1 MKLNPVVPILF
12 LALVTL
18 IGGCR
23 SRPVELYRPGDRE
36 VWQTV
41 ALPSAPTAT
50 TPSQTMTQ
58 PSTEN
63 RPVVVMTTTMGDIT
77 LELFAE
83 ESPITTENFLAY
95 VESGHYNGTIFHR
108 VIPGFMIQGGGF
120 TENMVD
126 RPTRDPI
133 RNEAGNRV
141 SNRRGTIAMAR
152 TNVIDSA
159 TAQFFINVADNTAL
173 DGDGI
178 RGGYAVFGRVI
189 GGMDVVDR
197 IVAVPTGS
205 RGPHDDVPVTPVV
218 IREVSLQP

>member
-12 LALVTL
+12 LALVTFL
-18 IGGCR
+18 GGCR
-23 SRPVELYRPGDRE
+23 SRPLELYRPGDRE

-41 ALPSAPTAT
+41 ALPPAPAAT

-58 PSTEN
+58 PTTEN
-63 RPVVVMTTTMGDIT
+63 RPVVVMSTTMGDIT
-77 LELFAE
+77 IELFAA
-83 ESPITTENFLAY
+83 ESPITTENFLQY
-95 VESGHYNGTIFHR
+95 VDSGHYSGTIFHR
-108 VIPGFMIQGGGF
+108 VIPNFMIQGGGF

-133 RNEAGNRV
+133 RNEAGNRI

-159 TAQFFINVADNTAL
+159 TAQFFINVVDNTAL
-173 DGDGI
+173 NGDGI
-178 RGGYAVFGRVI
+178 RSGYAVFGRVI
-189 GGMDVVDR
+189 EGMEVVDR
-197 IVAVPTGS
+197 IVAVETTS

-218 IREVSLQP
+218 IREVRRQS